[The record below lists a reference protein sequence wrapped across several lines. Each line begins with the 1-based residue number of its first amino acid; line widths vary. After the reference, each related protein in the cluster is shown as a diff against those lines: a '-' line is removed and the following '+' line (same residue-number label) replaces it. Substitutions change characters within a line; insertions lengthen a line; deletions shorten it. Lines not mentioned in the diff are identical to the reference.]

1 MAQARS
7 LQSAVPTRDPRRE
20 RSRNLRT
27 GLVLV
32 GTLAAL
38 FIGSIVYVLLSCGVK

>member
-1 MAQARS
+1 MAQAQS
-7 LQSAVPTRDPRRE
+7 LQSAVQARDPRRV

-32 GTLAAL
+32 GTFLAL
-38 FIGSIVYVLLSCGVK
+38 FVGSIIYILLNPAVK

>member
-1 MAQARS
+1 MAQGRS
-7 LQSAVPTRDPRRE
+7 LQSAVQARDPRRQ

-32 GTLAAL
+32 GTFLAL
-38 FIGSIVYVLLSCGVK
+38 FIGSIIYVVLYPTVK